1 MKSSIKSALIAST
14 LIVTGVTFAGAAM
27 ADNTHKVTGPG
38 AHSGMHGMHRQPV
51 DIAALLGLDA
61 ARSAQVN
68 TILADERTQ
77 RKALWEA
84 NKGSAHDD
92 ASKAA
97 FRTQMK
103 ALREASKTKL
113 TAVLTAEEL
122 QKLRDSMPKH
132 GPQGMKQG

>member
-14 LIVTGVTFAGAAM
+14 LIVTGVTFAGSAM
-27 ADNTHKVTGPG
+27 ADSTQKGTGPG
-38 AHSGMHGMHRQPV
+38 AHSGMHRQPV

-68 TILADERTQ
+68 TILADERAQ
-77 RKALWEA
+77 RKALWET

-132 GPQGMKQG
+132 GPHGMKQG